1 MAITKKAKK
10 QTCACKD
17 KKTKTCQLVIDLKKF
32 LSAAA
37 DLSRLRILYLTRK
50 EYLTVT
56 QIHETL
62 GIPQNLASHHIA
74 QLKKIELLNEKREGT
89 FRYYML
95 NEKQMRKY
103 SKEFAELFEIR

>member
-1 MAITKKAKK
+1 M
-10 QTCACKD
+10 
-17 KKTKTCQLVIDLKKF
+17 DLKKF
-32 LSAAA
+32 LSATA

-74 QLKKIELLNEKREGT
+74 QLKKIDLLIEKREGT
-89 FRYYML
+89 FRFYKL

-103 SKEFAELFEIR
+103 SKEFAELFEMR